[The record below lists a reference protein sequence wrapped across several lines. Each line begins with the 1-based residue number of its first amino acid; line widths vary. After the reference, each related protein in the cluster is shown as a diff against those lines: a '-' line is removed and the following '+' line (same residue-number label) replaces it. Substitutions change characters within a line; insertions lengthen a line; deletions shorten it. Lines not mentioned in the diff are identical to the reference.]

1 MEQIRK
7 QNSPGEPDERKKRN
21 TNHKKDHRA
30 VDVTQLENIIMK
42 KKVKLVQW

>member
-30 VDVTQLENIIMK
+30 ADVIQLENILK
-42 KKVKLVQW
+42 KIK